1 MTVHYNDFI
10 IEQWLCLLGS
20 FYEVTW
26 N

>member
-10 IEQWLCLLGS
+10 IEQWRCLLGS